1 MGSLKSLKLL
11 FVLAMLVV
19 AVVAASANVVGVEK
33 VVKIDRISAVQDSN
47 TVVAVG
53 LKLQQ
58 KITDG
63 KVTVSVPELGLRAR
77 HNVDFEKSDK
87 QTVHIVIPVQSLLDQ
102 YVRVVFNSDRGHR
115 VKYGQVIT
123 E

>member
-1 MGSLKSLKLL
+1 MGSLRLL
-11 FVLAMLVV
+11 FVLITVV
-19 AVVAASANVVGVEK
+19 IAVVAASANVVGVEK

-47 TVVAVG
+47 TVVVVG

-63 KVTVSVPELGLRAR
+63 KVTISVPELGLRAR
-77 HNVDFEKSDK
+77 RNVDFEKSGK
-87 QTVHIVIPVQSLLDQ
+87 QTAHIVIPVQSLLDQ
-102 YVRVVFNSDRGHR
+102 YVRVVFNSDNGHR
-115 VKYGQVIT
+115 VKYRQVIT

>member
-11 FVLAMLVV
+11 FVLTMLVI
-19 AVVAASANVVGVEK
+19 AVVAASANVAAVEK
-33 VVKIDRISAVQDSN
+33 VVKIDRIFAVQDYN

-53 LKLQQ
+53 LKLQ
-58 KITDG
+58 KKVTDG

-77 HNVDFEKSDK
+77 RNVDFEKSGK
-87 QTVHIVIPVQSLLDQ
+87 QTAHIVIPVQSLLDQ
-102 YVRVVFNSDRGHR
+102 YVRVVFNSDHGHR
-115 VKYGQVIT
+115 VKYRQVIS